1 MWWNRGSSGIM
12 QTWSETKGAIFFG
25 LFCCCWKIDFFGI
38 LMICLIDNNRRWM
51 VVYSPPPNYKHCHRG
66 NGPRLSMKLEL
77 FLQIKQKTPPSPHHH
92 PSLSPPSQWQPL
104 PPQRPPPNNLHCLS
118 NLITSFNNTIKDSYG
133 SYACSVFSLHLLYN
147 CFGDWFDNSYLLWV
161 HFLCKYFSP
170 VQKSQ

>member
-1 MWWNRGSSGIM
+1 M

-38 LMICLIDNNRRWM
+38 LMICLIDNERRWM
-51 VVYSPPPNYKHCHRG
+51 LVYSPPPNYKHCHRG
-66 NGPRLSMKLEL
+66 NGPRL
-77 FLQIKQKTPPSPHHH
+77 QIKQKPPPPPWYH
-92 PSLSPPSQWQPL
+92 PSLTPPSQWQPL
-104 PPQRPPPNNLHCLS
+104 PPQRPPRQPTLS
-118 NLITSFNNTIKDSYG
+118 PTWSWASTIQYKILMGAMLALLSACTNFLINK
-133 SYACSVFSLHLLYN
+133 